1 MSERFKRIVA
11 FIAAQKKRIAVIGLG
26 YTFGNIFDY
35 VFNYGIYIPVV
46 AMLGPIKGGV
56 VMAIISAS
64 TCFLFI
70 KFYDWLKQDWLGIE
84 VAKEATEYGP
94 TRIRNFNVTSR
105 IGKFLWWPF
114 SRIVL
119 LILWAIKRG
128 GIVAFFALSM
138 YTDPFVATVYFR
150 KESFSGLKK
159 RDWMIFFASL
169 LVGDL
174 YWTLRTVLIIFLAK
188 EGMKIF

>member
-1 MSERFKRIVA
+1 MSERFKRIAA

-159 RDWMIFFASL
+159 RDWMVFFASL

>member
-1 MSERFKRIVA
+1 MNKFSKITGS
-11 FIAAQKKRIAVIGLG
+11 IAAQKKRIAIIGIG

-35 VFNYGIYIPVV
+35 GFNYGIYIPVV
-46 AMLGPIKGGV
+46 AMLGPVKGGV
-56 VMAIISAS
+56 AMAILSAI

-70 KFYDWLKQDWLGIE
+70 KFYDWSKQDWLGIE

-94 TRIRNFNVTSR
+94 TWIRNFSATSR
-105 IGKFLWWPF
+105 VGRIMWWPF
-114 SRIVL
+114 SRIIL

-159 RDWMIFFASL
+159 RDWMVFFASL